1 MRARVWVAIII
12 CTLGW
17 GTAGIATRAAFREDL
32 GPYTILGL
40 RALIATAAVFAYR
53 ALRRQPWP
61 SRRLWGLGAMVGLTN
76 YTAPALLFTLAVQY
90 ASAGVLGLL
99 GANSPPVTAV
109 WAHFLLPNEP
119 LNRGKVVGLLLAVAG
134 VGVLIATGESG
145 LGEGGRP
152 GLAVLLALAGVVI
165 SAFGGVH
172 ARMHAPDHDVLD
184 MAGPQLALGAVVLV
198 PAMLVIDGLP
208 TGISAAGWGL
218 IVYMA
223 LMGTFVPYLLFF
235 WLLQRVGATT
245 ASLPSY
251 LLPLVALAGGALILN
266 EQVTALIGL
275 GGALI
280 LAGVLFTERADRL
293 PPPAGPGPE
302 GPPDRLPPQR
312 DGSR

>member
-1 MRARVWVAIII
+1 MRARIWAAIII

-32 GPYTILGL
+32 GPFTILAL
-40 RALIATAAVFAYR
+40 RAVIATAAVFAYR
-53 ALRRQPWP
+53 AFRRRPWP
-61 SRRLWGLGAMVGLTN
+61 GRRLWRLGAVLGVTN
-76 YTAPALLFTLAVQY
+76 YTAPSLLFTLAVQY

-109 WAHFLLPNEP
+109 WAHFLLRDER
-119 LNRGKVVGLLLAVAG
+119 LNRGKVLGLSLAVAG

-152 GLAVLLALAGVVI
+152 GLAVLLALLGVVV

-172 ARMHAPDHDVLD
+172 ARMHAPEHDVLD
-184 MAGPQLALGAVVLV
+184 MVGPQLALGAVVLV
-198 PAMLVIDGLP
+198 PTMLVVEGP
-208 TGISAAGWGL
+208 PAGISAAGWGL

-223 LMGTFVPYLLFF
+223 LAGTFLPFLFFF

-245 ASLPSY
+245 ASLSSY
-251 LLPLVALAGGALILN
+251 LVPLVALAGGALLLD
-266 EQVTALIGL
+266 ELVTAMIAL

-280 LAGVLFTERADRL
+280 LAGVVFTERADR
-293 PPPAGPGPE
+293 PPPTDAPAAGPT
-302 GPPDRLPPQR
+302 R
-312 DGSR
+312 

>member
-1 MRARVWVAIII
+1 MRARVWAAIII

-17 GTAGIATRAAFREDL
+17 GTAGIATRAAFRQDL
-32 GPYTILGL
+32 GPYTILAL

-53 ALRRQPWP
+53 AVRRRPWP
-61 SRRLWGLGAMVGLTN
+61 SRRLWRLGALLGVTN

-109 WAHFLLPNEP
+109 WAHFLLSDER
-119 LNRGKVVGLLLAVAG
+119 LNRGKVLGLSLAVAG

-152 GLAVLLALAGVVI
+152 GQAVLLALLGVVV

-172 ARMHAPDHDVLD
+172 ARRHAPEHDVLD
-184 MAGPQLALGAVVLV
+184 MVGPQLALGAVVLV
-198 PAMLVIDGLP
+198 PTMLVVEGPP

-223 LMGTFVPYLLFF
+223 LAGTVLPFLLFF

-245 ASLPSY
+245 ASLSSY
-251 LLPLVALAGGALILN
+251 LVPLVALAGGALLLD
-266 EQVTALIGL
+266 EQVTAMIAL

-280 LAGVLFTERADRL
+280 LAGVVFTERADR
-293 PPPAGPGPE
+293 PAPTTGPAPE
-302 GPPDRLPPQR
+302 PAP
-312 DGSR
+312 

>member
-1 MRARVWVAIII
+1 VRARIWAAIII

-17 GTAGIATRAAFREDL
+17 GTAGIATRAAFRQDL

-40 RALIATAAVFAYR
+40 RALIATAAVFVWR

-61 SRRLWGLGAMVGLTN
+61 NRRLWSLGAVLGITN
-76 YTAPALLFTLAVQY
+76 YTGPALLFTLAVQY

-109 WAHFLLPNEP
+109 WAHFLLPDER
-119 LNRGKVVGLLLAVAG
+119 LNPGKVLGLSLALAG

-145 LGEGGRP
+145 LAGGGRP
-152 GLAVLLALAGVVI
+152 GLAVLLALAGVVV
-165 SAFGGVH
+165 SAFGGAH
-172 ARMHAPDHDVLD
+172 ARMYAPGHDVLD
-184 MAGPQLALGAVVLV
+184 LAGPQLALGAVVLA
-198 PAMLVIDGLP
+198 PTMLALEGLP

-223 LMGTFVPYLLFF
+223 LAGTFLPYLLFF

-245 ASLPSY
+245 ASLSSY
-251 LLPLVALAGGALILN
+251 LVPLVALAGGALLLG
-266 EQVTALIGL
+266 EQVTAVIAL

-280 LAGVLFTERADRL
+280 LAGVVFTERADLR
-293 PPPAGPGPE
+293 PRAAGTA
-302 GPPDRLPPQR
+302 R
-312 DGSR
+312 

>member
-1 MRARVWVAIII
+1 MRAKVWGAIII

-17 GTAGIATRAAFREDL
+17 GTAGIATRAAFHEDL
-32 GPYTILGL
+32 GPYTIMGL

-53 ALRRQPWP
+53 ALRHKPWP
-61 SRRLWGLGAMVGLTN
+61 SRRLWGLGAVIGLTN

-119 LNRGKVVGLLLAVAG
+119 LNRVKVVGLSLAVAG
-134 VGVLIATGESG
+134 VGVLIATGETG

-152 GLAVLLALAGVVI
+152 ALAVTLAMAGVVV

-172 ARMHAPDHDVLD
+172 ARMYAPHYDVLD

-198 PAMLVIDGLP
+198 PLMLAVEGLP

-223 LMGTFVPYLLFF
+223 LAGTFLPYLVFF
-235 WLLQRVGATT
+235 WMLQRVGATT
-245 ASLPSY
+245 ASLPTY
-251 LLPLVALAGGALILN
+251 LLPIVALTGGALLLG
-266 EQVTALIGL
+266 EQVTALIGV

-293 PPPAGPGPE
+293 LPAGPGQEESPA
-302 GPPDRLPPQR
+302 G
-312 DGSR
+312 

>member
-1 MRARVWVAIII
+1 MRARVWAAIII

-17 GTAGIATRAAFREDL
+17 GSAGIATRAAFHEDL
-32 GPYTILGL
+32 GPYTIMGL

-61 SRRLWGLGAMVGLTN
+61 SRKLWGLGAVIGLTN

-119 LNRGKVVGLLLAVAG
+119 LNRGKVVGLSLAVAG

-152 GLAVLLALAGVVI
+152 ALAVMLALAGVVV

-198 PAMLVIDGLP
+198 PLMLAVEGLP

-218 IVYMA
+218 ILYMA
-223 LMGTFVPYLLFF
+223 LAGTFLPYLAFF
-235 WLLQRVGATT
+235 WMLQRVGATT
-245 ASLPSY
+245 ASLPTY
-251 LLPLVALAGGALILN
+251 LLPIVALTGGALLLG

-293 PPPAGPGPE
+293 LPAGPGREESPE
-302 GPPDRLPPQR
+302 G
-312 DGSR
+312 

>member
-1 MRARVWVAIII
+1 MRAKVWAAIIV

-17 GTAGIATRAAFREDL
+17 GTAGIATRAAFHEDL
-32 GPYTILGL
+32 GPYTIMGL

-53 ALRRQPWP
+53 ALRHRPWP
-61 SRRLWGLGAMVGLTN
+61 SRRLWGLGAVIGLTN

-119 LNRGKVVGLLLAVAG
+119 LNRVKVVGLSLAVAG
-134 VGVLIATGESG
+134 VGVLIATGETG

-152 GLAVLLALAGVVI
+152 ALAVTLAMAGVVV

-172 ARMHAPDHDVLD
+172 ARMYAPDHDVLD
-184 MAGPQLALGAVVLV
+184 MAAPQLALGAVVLV
-198 PAMLVIDGLP
+198 PLMLAVEGLP

-223 LMGTFVPYLLFF
+223 LAGTFLPYLVFF
-235 WLLQRVGATT
+235 WMLQRVGATT

-251 LLPLVALAGGALILN
+251 LLPIVALTGGALLLG
-266 EQVTALIGL
+266 EQVTALIGV

-293 PPPAGPGPE
+293 HPAGPGQEESPA
-302 GPPDRLPPQR
+302 G
-312 DGSR
+312 

>member
-1 MRARVWVAIII
+1 MQARVWAAIII

-40 RALIATAAVFAYR
+40 RALVATGAVFAYR
-53 ALRRQPWP
+53 ALRRRPWP
-61 SRRLWGLGAMVGLTN
+61 SRRLWGLGAVVGVTN
-76 YTAPALLFTLAVQY
+76 YTAPALLFTLAVQH

-99 GANSPPVTAV
+99 GANSPPVTAL
-109 WAHFLLPNEP
+109 WAHLLLPNEP
-119 LNRGKVVGLLLAVAG
+119 LNRGKVLGLSLAVAG

-152 GLAVLLALAGVVI
+152 GLAVLLAMAGVVV

-172 ARMHAPDHDVLD
+172 ARMHAPHHDILD
-184 MAGPQLALGAVVLV
+184 MAGPQLALGAAVLV
-198 PAMLVIDGLP
+198 PTMLVVEGVP
-208 TGISAAGWGL
+208 RGISAAGWGL

-223 LMGTFVPYLLFF
+223 LIGTFLPYLLFF

-251 LLPLVALAGGALILN
+251 LLPLIALTGGALLLD
-266 EQVTALIGL
+266 EQVTAVIGL

-280 LAGVLFTERADRL
+280 LAGVVFTERADRQ
-293 PPPAGPGPE
+293 PPPTA
-302 GPPDRLPPQR
+302 PQTAL
-312 DGSR
+312 GQ

>member
-1 MRARVWVAIII
+1 MRAKVWAAIII
-12 CTLGW
+12 CSLGW
-17 GTAGIATRAAFREDL
+17 GTAGIATRAAFHEDV

-61 SRRLWGLGAMVGLTN
+61 SRRLWGLGAILGLTN
-76 YTAPALLFTLAVQY
+76 YTGSALLFTLAVQY

-99 GANSPPVTAV
+99 GANIPPVTAV
-109 WAHFLLPNEP
+109 WAHFLLRHEP
-119 LNRGKVVGLLLAVAG
+119 LNPGKVAGLSLAVAG
-134 VGVLIATGESG
+134 VGVLMATGESG

-152 GLAVLLALAGVVI
+152 GLAILLAMAGVVV
-165 SAFGGVH
+165 SAFGAVH
-172 ARMHAPDHDVLD
+172 ARIYAPHLSVLD
-184 MAGPQLALGAVVLV
+184 MVGPQLAMGAVVLV
-198 PAMLVIDGLP
+198 PLMVVIEGLP

-223 LMGTFVPYLLFF
+223 LAGTFLPFLVFF

-251 LLPLVALAGGALILN
+251 LLPVVALTGGALLLG
-266 EQVTALIGL
+266 EQVTTLIGV

-293 PPPAGPGPE
+293 PFPPGRGEEGRPAG
-302 GPPDRLPPQR
+302 
-312 DGSR
+312 